1 MTAISP
7 IDRASW
13 DASVSPADDFYAHV
27 NGAWL
32 REHPVPPEYG
42 AYGAFHEV
50 NRRNQDLLHE
60 LLHEAADHPGEDG
73 SVRHKVGDYFM
84 AGMMMNAADQHLPP
98 QRQPLLPALTRKR

>member
-13 DASVSPADDFYAHV
+13 DASVSPADDFYTHV

-73 SVRHKVGDYFM
+73 SVRRRLTGPRDDHAP
-84 AGMMMNAADQHLPP
+84 AGRNRRGRREHGEARRGKNHD
-98 QRQPLLPALTRKR
+98 